1 MLRSYGSGCLRF
13 TIIISTER
21 VGFVATDYL
30 CTYQIT
36 NYQNMTAEF
45 FKIIAIYLLT
55 LVTLSGL
62 TKFALSF
69 WKKHISFGY
78 TLKRLVVAAL
88 AGNVLSFIL
97 FEATKESGYYWGEI
111 PTKLY
116 IIQAL
121 VLFLPIVFILIAL
134 MVSIKKQLFNAS
146 RQPVEAP

>member
-1 MLRSYGSGCLRF
+1 
-13 TIIISTER
+13 
-21 VGFVATDYL
+21 
-30 CTYQIT
+30 
-36 NYQNMTAEF
+36 MTAEF